1 MHGDRPH
8 QGYPE
13 TTPKLLCVIFF
24 RWSWVSF
31 NTVHTLHPSFIQSN
45 PTTGSMPTMFK
56 ISPLG
61 THHCGFKLW
70 QELGNWCMQIHQTS
84 LVEDQKACHQK
95 WFPGGQRKGFAGR
108 NDLLWFG
115 GKIVECSDTTSHTFH
130 KSVDPCRPSI
140 VWEYNRN
147 KVSICIVF
155 PAAKSAC
162 PRVSKWTI

>member
-1 MHGDRPH
+1 MCHLFSLVMGFISYSPYITSIIHPIKPH
-8 QGYPE
+8 DW
-13 TTPKLLCVIFF
+13 LHAHH
-24 RWSWVSF
+24 VS
-31 NTVHTLHPSFIQSN
+31 L
-45 PTTGSMPTMFK
+45 
-56 ISPLG
+56 SPLG

-84 LVEDQKACHQK
+84 LVKDQKACHQK

-108 NDLLWFG
+108 NDLLCFG
-115 GKIVECSDTTSHTFH
+115 KKIVECSDTTSHTFH